1 MSVSLALQNN
11 SARVQSKSFTS
22 GSLLPLEV
30 NSLWIIERGIV
41 RIFTLHEDGTLVTL
55 GLWGAGDVVGKALS
69 KLEPYYIE
77 CLTNVEVIPLPLDKC
92 DQIIQILFT
101 HIQEVEELMLIRGC
115 KTVDIMVIK
124 LLAFLGKK
132 FGRKVE
138 QGRLIDLRLTH
149 QDIAEMVGS
158 TRVTI
163 TRVLTHLEQQS
174 LIQRLRVHRIL
185 LREQKIWNSEI

>member
-1 MSVSLALQNN
+1 MSVSLALQND
-11 SARVQSKSFTS
+11 SAKVQSKYFTP
-22 GSLLPLEV
+22 GSLLPLET
-30 NSLWIIERGIV
+30 NSLWVIERGIV

-77 CLTNVEVIPLPLDKC
+77 CLTNVEAMPLPLDKWH
-92 DQIIQILFT
+92 QITQALFT
-101 HIQEVEELMLIRGC
+101 HIQEVEELVLIRGC

-124 LLAFLGKK
+124 LLGFLGKK
-132 FGRKVE
+132 FGCEVE

-163 TRVLTHLEQQS
+163 TRVLTHLEQQG

-185 LREQKIWNSEI
+185 LREQKIWKCEI